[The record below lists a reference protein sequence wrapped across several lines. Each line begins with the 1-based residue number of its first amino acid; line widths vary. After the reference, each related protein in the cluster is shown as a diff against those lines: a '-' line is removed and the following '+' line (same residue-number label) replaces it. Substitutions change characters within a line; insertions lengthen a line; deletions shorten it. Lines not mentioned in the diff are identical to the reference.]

1 MVANQ
6 AYTLP
11 QKHREDREKL
21 RPRDTM
27 KTVRNVSHK
36 ISYRSNRSDV
46 WEINKHRKRIY
57 NTTQKINKP
66 EQTMLT
72 KHKDKLANTV

>member
-1 MVANQ
+1 MDANQ
-6 AYTLP
+6 EYTLP

-46 WEINKHRKRIY
+46 WEINKHIKEL
-57 NTTQKINKP
+57 TTQHKKSTNLNKP
-66 EQTMLT
+66 C
-72 KHKDKLANTV
+72 